1 MKKKD
6 QLYFILAVV
15 GAFLLLLAGAW
26 SSPTFAEEQS
36 YIEAIVMFGALLF
49 VFSVVVIVAALGFH
63 SFALFMALF
72 LAMAVSLYGV
82 EAGVMVIG
90 MTYLV
95 WGLVFAIEMLLYHNR
110 VESAVRWFRERYTF
124 RAFSREYKAFYPMI
138 WIFYFLFEYLPHRF
152 SGESIARFN
161 PKDLYERMRRELR
174 P

>member
-1 MKKKD
+1 MKKD

-26 SSPTFAEEQS
+26 TSPTFAEQRS
-36 YIEAIVMFGALLF
+36 YVEALVMFGALLF
-49 VFSVVVIVAALGFH
+49 VFSAVVVVAALGFH

-82 EAGVMVIG
+82 EAGVMVIV

-95 WGLVFAIEMLLYHNR
+95 WGLVFAIEMLLYHNG

-124 RAFSREYKAFYPMI
+124 KAFSREYKAFYPMI
-138 WIFYFLFEYLPHRF
+138 WGFWFLFEYIPHRVT
-152 SGESIARFN
+152 GESIASFN
-161 PKDLYERMRRELR
+161 PRELRERMRQELR